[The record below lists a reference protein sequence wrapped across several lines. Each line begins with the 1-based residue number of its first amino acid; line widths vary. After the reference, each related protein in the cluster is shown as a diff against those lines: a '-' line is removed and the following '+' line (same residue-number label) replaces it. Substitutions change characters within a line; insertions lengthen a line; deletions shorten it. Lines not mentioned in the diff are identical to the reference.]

1 MATAKKM
8 GALTDMT
15 LVKRAISN
23 TEEAYSKLQKRFSV
37 SVNGVAYGKHVG
49 SVIDNSIKKIKQE
62 IIKKRDDAKVLK
74 TVNIKLF
81 IHDSA
86 TMIDYNQVLP
96 VIDKI
101 AVGIRD
107 FVGKQCRVNFMSSHK
122 KDYDSK
128 FCFEVSMTEGDY

>member
-8 GALTDMT
+8 GALTDMA
-15 LVKRAISN
+15 LVKKAISN
-23 TEEAYSKLQKRFSV
+23 AEEAYAKIQKRFAVTIKGS
-37 SVNGVAYGKHVG
+37 AYGKHTGTV
-49 SVIDNSIKKIKQE
+49 VENSIKKIKQE
-62 IIKKRDDAKVLK
+62 IIKKRDDKKVLK
-74 TVNIKLF
+74 TLNIKLF
-81 IHDSA
+81 IHDSS
-86 TMIDYNQVLP
+86 TMIDYNKVLP

-101 AVGIRD
+101 AMGLRD